1 MEGAG
6 VTVRSVPMR
15 GSAVSVW
22 RWRGLVAALL
32 LAGGCKQAKE
42 PKSGGERAVAVAR
55 DENEGRLSARPG
67 RPTVEAPERGLRP
80 LGLGGERDGLLYVPA
95 SYRADRPAPLVV
107 VLHGSRSGAR
117 DGLAPWL
124 KLADEAGL
132 LLLAPESRGH
142 TWDIVLLDGGYG
154 PDVPFIDR
162 ALAHVFARYAVEPR
176 RLALAGFSDGASFAL
191 SLGLTNGDLFT
202 HVVAFSPGFLS
213 PGVQHGNPGVFLSHG
228 REDTVLP
235 IGPCSRSILPLV
247 RDAGYA
253 VRYREFDGPH
263 TVPPDV
269 AREALVWFTSP

>member
-1 MEGAG
+1 M
-6 VTVRSVPMR
+6 
-15 GSAVSVW
+15 
-22 RWRGLVAALL
+22 AALL
-32 LAGGCKQAKE
+32 LAGGCKPAKDTKAGVE
-42 PKSGGERAVAVAR
+42 APVAAPR
-55 DENEGRLSARPG
+55 DEHEGRLRARPG

-80 LGLGGERDGLLYVPA
+80 LGLGGQRDGLLYVPA

-117 DGLAPWL
+117 EGLGPWL

-132 LLLAPESRGH
+132 LLLAPESRGR

-162 ALAHVFARYAVEPR
+162 ALAHVFERYAVEPK

-202 HVVAFSPGFLS
+202 HVVAFSPGFLE
-213 PGVQHGNPGVFLSHG
+213 PAAQRGKPGVFLSHG

-235 IGPCSRSILPLV
+235 IGPCSRSILPLLK
-247 RDAGYA
+247 DAGHA
-253 VRYREFDGPH
+253 VRYREFEGAH
-263 TVPPDV
+263 EVPPGI
-269 AREALVWFTSP
+269 AREALAWFTAP